1 MWPPERDIASKM
13 TRKIIQISSVKI
25 KVFPRPLRADM
36 VTSHRAPLLARPSCA
51 NPEVNNERRN
61 SEQAR
66 AAARGVVPNVPLVGW
81 VCDARGQRSL
91 SHFPRGSRSNSL
103 GAHVGCVLQRKTWT
117 TPASAQSKAP
127 MSRET
132 PQEGDGAQCSSQAL
146 STLSPSQ
153 AQSKSQG
160 SSSSS
165 SGPASGSQSSS
176 GSGTLSSADTLPVT
190 LPSVPEEPESQPWGR
205 LLPMQ
210 PGFGSHDCV
219 EDEYLFGRD
228 SKCHYV
234 LDDPDHRGSLR
245 FRIYSKRHF
254 RIYREGTE
262 VFVQDLSNNGTFV
275 DGNKIGSN
283 KILPLVNNA
292 VLALSEQRNK
302 VFVFIDLMSGQEST
316 LPKELRDKYLLT
328 RRIGTGVCGE
338 VKLAFQRSTCK
349 KFAVKVINKNN
360 FKSEGTAA
368 RNAQTEIEILQRI
381 DHPCLIRTED
391 FYQTDDTFFIVLEL
405 MEGGEL
411 FGRLKSQQQ
420 LSEATAKLYFYQM
433 LKAVQYLHSRGI
445 IHRDLKPENILLSSQ
460 EDDCL
465 VKVTDFNQSRILEE
479 AALMRTLCGTPSYLA
494 PEVLTHAATGGYGLP
509 VDAWSLGVLLFVCL
523 CGYPPFHES
532 FSDLS
537 VSEQIVQGRFTM
549 VPSKWRQV
557 SDQAKDMVRKLLVVA
572 PADRMTID
580 EALRHAWLQDPV
592 MLEKAHRLMYPAAME
607 AGPARKRQ
615 REDQDED
622 EERSAK
628 QAPPTNVLQ

>member
-405 MEGGEL
+405 RAVPAQPGHHPPGPETGEHPPVVAGRRLPRQGDGLQPVTHPRGGGPDADAVRDAVLPGARGADARRHRRIRPARRRLEPRRPPVCLPVRVPAVPREL
-411 FGRLKSQQQ
+411 LGPVGERADRARPLHHG
-420 LSEATAKLYFYQM
+420 
-433 LKAVQYLHSRGI
+433 AVQ
-445 IHRDLKPENILLSSQ
+445 
-460 EDDCL
+460 
-465 VKVTDFNQSRILEE
+465 
-479 AALMRTLCGTPSYLA
+479 
-494 PEVLTHAATGGYGLP
+494 
-509 VDAWSLGVLLFVCL
+509 
-523 CGYPPFHES
+523 
-532 FSDLS
+532 
-537 VSEQIVQGRFTM
+537 
-549 VPSKWRQV
+549 
-557 SDQAKDMVRKLLVVA
+557 VA
-572 PADRMTID
+572 PGVR
-580 EALRHAWLQDPV
+580 P
-592 MLEKAHRLMYPAAME
+592 
-607 AGPARKRQ
+607 G
-615 REDQDED
+615 
-622 EERSAK
+622 
-628 QAPPTNVLQ
+628 